1 MTPVAFQE
9 KTMKNNHF
17 SLGVLAPIVAATAL
31 AACGPQDDASTS
43 PDTTRSTATKPPP
56 NVAKPVPRGEVG
68 VITAVVPLEST
79 KPPTGAGAV
88 IGGVVGGV
96 AGHQIG
102 GGDGRK
108 LATVAGAVGGAA
120 VGHQVEKRRNTEV
133 TGYRIDVRLDNGS
146 STSVTLADAGGY
158 ASGQRVRVL
167 NGSLQP
173 A

>member
-1 MTPVAFQE
+1 M
-9 KTMKNNHF
+9 
-17 SLGVLAPIVAATAL
+17 LASAL
-31 AACGPQDDASTS
+31 AAAALVACGPQDGASS
-43 PDTTRSTATKPPP
+43 PSGATAVPQAPAP
-56 NVAKPVPRGEVG
+56 VAAKPAVRGEAG
-68 VITAVVPLEST
+68 VVTAVVPLETT
-79 KPPTGAGAV
+79 KPPSGAGAV

-96 AGHQIG
+96 VGNQVG

-120 VGHQVEKRRNTEV
+120 VGHQVEKRRNTEI
-133 TGYRIDVRLDNGS
+133 TGYRVDVRLDNGA

-158 ASGQRVRVL
+158 ASGQRVRVV

>member
-1 MTPVAFQE
+1 MMT
-9 KTMKNNHF
+9 KNK
-17 SLGVLAPIVAATAL
+17 SPSVLRMLAAATAAASL
-31 AACGPQDDASTS
+31 AACGPHDGAT
-43 PDTTRSTATKPPP
+43 STAPMPQATQTAPVAVKPA
-56 NVAKPVPRGEVG
+56 VRGEAG

-79 KPPTGAGAV
+79 KPPSGAGAV

-96 AGHQIG
+96 VGNQVG

-120 VGHQVEKRRNTEV
+120 VGHQVEKRRNTEI
-133 TGYRIDVRLDNGS
+133 TGYRVDVQLDNGA

-158 ASGQRVRVL
+158 ASGQRVRVV

>member
-1 MTPVAFQE
+1 M
-9 KTMKNNHF
+9 MKNKSHSF
-17 SLGVLAPIVAATAL
+17 ARLASALAAAAL
-31 AACGPQDDASTS
+31 AACGPQDAASS
-43 PDTTRSTATKPPP
+43 ASGATTAPQAPAPVT
-56 NVAKPVPRGEVG
+56 AKPAVRGETG

-79 KPPTGAGAV
+79 KPTTGAGAV

-96 AGHQIG
+96 VGNQAG

-133 TGYRIDVRLDNGS
+133 TGYRVDVRLDNGG
-146 STSVTLADAGGY
+146 STSVTLADAAGY

-167 NGSLQP
+167 NGSLLP